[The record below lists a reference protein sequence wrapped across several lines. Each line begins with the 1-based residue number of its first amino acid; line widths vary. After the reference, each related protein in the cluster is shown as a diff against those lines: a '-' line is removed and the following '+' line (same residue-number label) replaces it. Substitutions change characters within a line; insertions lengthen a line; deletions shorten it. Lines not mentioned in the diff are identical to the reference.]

1 MSNATVLRS
10 FRGFYLPA
18 ALLPIFLLT
27 LHDASAQTHGKTLQ
41 KTPGG
46 QTGGIAT
53 LEADQQHQVGR
64 VFYADGHVDVLYQN
78 SRLRAD
84 HVEYNEDTQVAIAR
98 GNVKLD
104 YMTQHVEADDARYE
118 LRTGRG
124 TFHHVRATFAM
135 QRRPS
140 PTLLTSPNPLYFE
153 ADWVERLDE
162 NTYRV
167 HKAWLTV
174 CDPDHP
180 TWKFYAPRA
189 TVKMR
194 ETVHLENG
202 NFRLLSIPVLY
213 LPYATFPAEHRRDSG
228 FLIPDIGD
236 SSRKGFVFGEGVY
249 WAPRD
254 WADASLSANY
264 FSKRGWSQRADVRM
278 RPWENATLEAT
289 YFGVLD
295 RGLDEPPA
303 PRVNQGGHE
312 EHLLFMALLGD
323 GWRAV
328 ADLDQLS
335 SLTFRL
341 AWADTYSTAVNS
353 EVRNTAFIQNN
364 FNGFSLSVA
373 AVSYENFLSATPA
386 TSITLRS
393 APEARFSSVDQAP
406 FRNVPL
412 YFSFDAFTGAVHRG
426 EDVTP
431 FSTPGFIERSEIAP
445 SVTLPLHWGQW
456 LDVTPSFTFRSTY
469 WGGEQQNG
477 AFLGHGIFRATE
489 EFSVDFRLPVLER
502 VWDRGNAK
510 WKHVIEPHVIYRDV
524 SGVNDFG
531 RFIRFD
537 EDDTLTDTNELE
549 YGITQRLYRRSET
562 GDAEELVTWRLVQ
575 KYFFD
580 PTFGGALI
588 PGQRNV
594 FQTLDALTPF
604 AFADEPRRF
613 SPIVSDLKIA
623 PGKRYDTQFIVNY
636 DPVRNR
642 LTAIG
647 TLLKLKPYKDSFLTL
662 AHFSTLNLPVNPSV
676 PPPNFEQRS
685 NQIRTLIGYGDL
697 THHGWNG
704 TIGASYDYTQH
715 AFQNQVAQIGYN
727 GSCCGLG
734 FEYRKFSFGHIRNV
748 TQYLVSFRVAN
759 LGSIGTL
766 RRQEKIF

>member
-1 MSNATVLRS
+1 M
-10 FRGFYLPA
+10 
-18 ALLPIFLLT
+18 LLPIFLLT
-27 LHDASAQTHGKTLQ
+27 WHDASAQTQGKTLR

-53 LEADQQHQVGR
+53 LEADQQQQVGR
-64 VFYADGHVDVLYQN
+64 IFYADGHVDVLYQN

-174 CDPDHP
+174 CDPEHP

-228 FLIPDIGD
+228 FLIPEIGD

-249 WAPRD
+249 WAPKD

-312 EHLLFMALLGD
+312 ERLLFMALLGD

-341 AWADTYSTAVNS
+341 AWADTYSHS
-353 EVRNTAFIQNN
+353 GE
-364 FNGFSLSVA
+364 
-373 AVSYENFLSATPA
+373 
-386 TSITLRS
+386 LRGS
-393 APEARFSSVDQAP
+393 QHGVHPE
-406 FRNVPL
+406 
-412 YFSFDAFTGAVHRG
+412 
-426 EDVTP
+426 
-431 FSTPGFIERSEIAP
+431 
-445 SVTLPLHWGQW
+445 
-456 LDVTPSFTFRSTY
+456 
-469 WGGEQQNG
+469 
-477 AFLGHGIFRATE
+477 
-489 EFSVDFRLPVLER
+489 
-502 VWDRGNAK
+502 
-510 WKHVIEPHVIYRDV
+510 
-524 SGVNDFG
+524 
-531 RFIRFD
+531 
-537 EDDTLTDTNELE
+537 
-549 YGITQRLYRRSET
+549 
-562 GDAEELVTWRLVQ
+562 
-575 KYFFD
+575 
-580 PTFGGALI
+580 
-588 PGQRNV
+588 
-594 FQTLDALTPF
+594 
-604 AFADEPRRF
+604 
-613 SPIVSDLKIA
+613 
-623 PGKRYDTQFIVNY
+623 
-636 DPVRNR
+636 
-642 LTAIG
+642 
-647 TLLKLKPYKDSFLTL
+647 
-662 AHFSTLNLPVNPSV
+662 
-676 PPPNFEQRS
+676 
-685 NQIRTLIGYGDL
+685 
-697 THHGWNG
+697 
-704 TIGASYDYTQH
+704 
-715 AFQNQVAQIGYN
+715 
-727 GSCCGLG
+727 
-734 FEYRKFSFGHIRNV
+734 
-748 TQYLVSFRVAN
+748 
-759 LGSIGTL
+759 
-766 RRQEKIF
+766 